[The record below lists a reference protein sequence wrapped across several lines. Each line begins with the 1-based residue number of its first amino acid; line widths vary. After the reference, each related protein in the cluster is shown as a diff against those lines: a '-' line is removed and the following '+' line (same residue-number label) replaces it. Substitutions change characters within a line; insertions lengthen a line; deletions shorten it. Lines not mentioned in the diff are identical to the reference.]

1 MRRYMWANLAQSDY
15 SLHYENNRNTL
26 FSSYFGF
33 NSGIDSYQITC
44 MFDITLNINDR
55 VDVLQ
60 DRCTLIIEGG
70 FSR

>member
-1 MRRYMWANLAQSDY
+1 MRRYMWANLVQSDY
-15 SLHYENNRNTL
+15 SLQDPENKL

-33 NSGIDSYQITC
+33 YLIDSYQITDHY
-44 MFDITLNINDR
+44 FHIWHYININNR
-55 VDVLQ
+55 VSVPQ